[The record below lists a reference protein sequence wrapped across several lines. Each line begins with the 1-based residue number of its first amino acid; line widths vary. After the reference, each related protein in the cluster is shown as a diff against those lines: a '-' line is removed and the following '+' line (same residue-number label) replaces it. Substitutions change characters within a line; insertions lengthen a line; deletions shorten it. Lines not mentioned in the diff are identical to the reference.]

1 MLNNIWQLIEKT
13 LYFIVYKI
21 FHLELADDKLD
32 AFLQF
37 VKFGIVGVSNT
48 IISYLLYVISLF
60 VLRTIEVSPKI
71 DYLIAQFIGFV
82 LSVLWSFY
90 WNRKMVFKADNDKV
104 PWLQALV
111 KTYISY
117 AFSGLFLST
126 VLSIIWVQLIG
137 IDKMLAPILNLV
149 ISVPVNFI
157 LNKFWA
163 FKEKIE

>member
-21 FHLELADDKLD
+21 FHLKLADDKWG

-37 VKFGIVGVSNT
+37 VQFGIVGVSNT

-90 WNRKMVFKADNDKV
+90 WNRKMVFKADKDKV

-149 ISVPVNFI
+149 ISVPINFI

-163 FKEKIE
+163 FKEK

>member
-21 FHLELADDKLD
+21 FHLELADDKWD

-149 ISVPVNFI
+149 ISVPINFI

>member
-1 MLNNIWQLIEKT
+1 MLNKIWQLIEKI
-13 LYFIVYKI
+13 LYFFVHKI
-21 FHLELADDKLD
+21 FHLKLSNEKWET
-32 AFLQF
+32 FLQF
-37 VKFGIVGVSNT
+37 VRFGIVGASNT
-48 IISYLLYVISLF
+48 VISYLLYVISLL
-60 VLRTIEVSPKI
+60 VMRKLKVSPSV

-104 PWLQALV
+104 PWFQALV

-126 VLSIIWVQLIG
+126 VLSIIWVQFIG
-137 IDKMLAPILNLV
+137 IDKMIAPVLNLV
-149 ISVPVNFI
+149 ISVPINFI

-163 FKEKIE
+163 FKEK

>member
-21 FHLELADDKLD
+21 FPLKLADDKWD

-90 WNRKMVFKADNDKV
+90 WNRKMVFKADKDKV

-137 IDKMLAPILNLV
+137 IDKILAPILNLV
-149 ISVPVNFI
+149 ISVPINFI

-163 FKEKIE
+163 FKEK

>member
-1 MLNNIWQLIEKT
+1 MLNNIWKLIEKT

-21 FHLELADDKLD
+21 FRLKLSDDKWD

-90 WNRKMVFKADNDKV
+90 WNRKMVFKADKDKV

-126 VLSIIWVQLIG
+126 ALSIIWVQLIG

-149 ISVPVNFI
+149 ISVPINFI

-163 FKEKIE
+163 FKEK